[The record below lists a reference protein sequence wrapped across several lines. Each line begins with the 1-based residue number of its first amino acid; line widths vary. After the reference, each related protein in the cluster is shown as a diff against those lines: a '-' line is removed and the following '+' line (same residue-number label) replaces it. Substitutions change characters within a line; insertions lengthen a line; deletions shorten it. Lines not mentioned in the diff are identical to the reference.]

1 MVKKIT
7 CLVGKKK
14 GDIKKSLLLC
24 SSEARKELMVILPYI
39 IFVISLAVLLKASD
53 WLIDSSEQIGLS
65 LGISP
70 FIIGLT
76 IVAFGTSLPELAT
89 SIAAVLRG
97 EPTIVLGAV
106 VGSNITNIALVLGLV
121 AVVAKTI
128 KLEYNIW
135 HIDMPYLWGSAFFL
149 WFIVRDLQVTFFEAL
164 ICMVGII
171 TFMAY
176 SMKTSDEPIE
186 NRPKVNWRHYTMLG
200 IGGALVWVSSD
211 FAIQSIEEISL
222 IAGISPSIISVSAVA
237 LGTSLP
243 EVIVSLNAA
252 RKGKASIAVGNV
264 LGSNIF
270 NTYVV
275 VGIPSLMGKVVVSGE
290 ILDTFIPIMLVM
302 TILFGI
308 MTNNKTI
315 TRWEG
320 VVLLMFYMLYA
331 SQLFTGTNL

>member
-1 MVKKIT
+1 
-7 CLVGKKK
+7 
-14 GDIKKSLLLC
+14 
-24 SSEARKELMVILPYI
+24 MVILPYI

-53 WLIDSSEQIGLS
+53 WFIDSAEQIGLS

-89 SIAAVLRG
+89 SLAAVLRG
-97 EPTIVLGAV
+97 ESTIVMGAV

-121 AVVAKTI
+121 AVVVKSI

-135 HIDMPYLWGSAFFL
+135 HIDMPYLWGSAFIL
-149 WFIVRDLQVTFFEAL
+149 WFIVRDLQVSIFESI
-164 ICMVGII
+164 ICLVGIV
-171 TFMAY
+171 TFLAY
-176 SMKTSDEPIE
+176 SMKSTDDDIDT
-186 NRPKVNWRHYTMLG
+186 RPKVNWRHYTMLL
-200 IGGALVWVSSD
+200 IGGVLVWVSSD
-211 FAIQSIEEISL
+211 YAIQSIEEISL
-222 IAGISPSIISVSAVA
+222 IAGIKPSIISVSAVA

-252 RKGKASIAVGNV
+252 RKGKSSIAVGNV

-275 VGIPSLMGKVVVSGE
+275 VGIPSLFGKVIVSGE

-302 TILFGI
+302 TVLFGI
-308 MTNNKTI
+308 MSNNKNI

-320 VVLLMFYMLYA
+320 IVLLMFYCLYA
-331 SQLFTGTNL
+331 AELFSGNRL